1 MTTDHHNEL
10 VQMGINPSLT
20 WTEATHKFPNVLYC
34 APPSRTKDY
43 ADNVR

>member
-10 VQMGINPSLT
+10 IEMGVNPSLK

-34 APPSRTKDY
+34 APPSKSPDY
-43 ADNVR
+43 AGNVR